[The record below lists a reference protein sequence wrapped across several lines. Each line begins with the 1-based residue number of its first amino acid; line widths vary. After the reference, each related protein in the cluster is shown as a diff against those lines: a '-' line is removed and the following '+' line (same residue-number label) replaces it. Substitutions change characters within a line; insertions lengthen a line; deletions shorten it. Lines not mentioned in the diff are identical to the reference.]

1 MPTSNPAFLRLI
13 EGIQKIIPQIMII
26 WIFIIY
32 LVSSIINI
40 YFLPLPLWIS
50 IIFSLIIQISRFL
63 AVFGNFL
70 NPGIYKSNMPKRIA
84 LIATIFALTE
94 LLFTLMNRDAASFTE
109 NIQLYI
115 FFSTILLFGYF
126 LEIHFVDCSE
136 RVFSQTAIP
145 DVEIKKN
152 GLKQQLS
159 KHPQE
164 LV

>member
-1 MPTSNPAFLRLI
+1 MQMPNNIQKSNPSFIRLI
-13 EGIQKIIPQIMII
+13 EGIQRIIPQIMIV

-32 LVSSIINI
+32 LISSIINI

-84 LIATIFALTE
+84 LIATIGALIE
-94 LLFTLMNRDAASFTE
+94 LLFTLMNRDAASLTE

-115 FFSTILLFGYF
+115 FFSTILLFGYY
-126 LEIHFVDCSE
+126 LEVHFVDCSE

-145 DVEIKKN
+145 DVEVKKN
-152 GLKQQLS
+152 GLNQI
-159 KHPQE
+159 
-164 LV
+164 

>member
-1 MPTSNPAFLRLI
+1 MPNNIQKSNPSFLRLI
-13 EGIQKIIPQIMII
+13 EGIQRIIPQIMIV

-32 LVSSIINI
+32 LISSIINI

-84 LIATIFALTE
+84 LIATIGALIE
-94 LLFTLMNRDAASFTE
+94 LLFTLMNRDAASLTE

-115 FFSTILLFGYF
+115 FFSTILLFGYY
-126 LEIHFVDCSE
+126 LEVHFVDCSE
-136 RVFSQTAIP
+136 RVFSQPAIN
-145 DVEIKKN
+145 VEVDLKKN
-152 GLKQQLS
+152 GLNQI
-159 KHPQE
+159 
-164 LV
+164 

>member
-1 MPTSNPAFLRLI
+1 MPISNPSFIRLI
-13 EGIQKIIPQIMII
+13 EGIQRIIPQIMIV

-84 LIATIFALTE
+84 LIATIGALIE
-94 LLFTLMNRDAASFTE
+94 LLFTLMNRDAATLTE

-115 FFSTILLFGYF
+115 FFSTILLFGYA
-126 LEIHFVDCSE
+126 LEVHFVNCSE
-136 RVFSQTAIP
+136 MVFSQPIIQE
-145 DVEIKKN
+145 VGVKKN
-152 GLKQQLS
+152 GLNQI
-159 KHPQE
+159 
-164 LV
+164 

>member
-1 MPTSNPAFLRLI
+1 MPNNIQKSNPSFLRLL

-70 NPGIYKSNMPKRIA
+70 NPGIYKSKMPKRIA
-84 LIATIFALTE
+84 LMATIFALIE
-94 LLFTLMNRDAASFTE
+94 LLFTLMNRNSASFTE
-109 NIQLYI
+109 NIQLFI

-136 RVFSQTAIP
+136 RVFSQTIIP
-145 DVEIKKN
+145 EMEVKKN
-152 GLKQQLS
+152 GLN
-159 KHPQE
+159 H
-164 LV
+164 

>member
-1 MPTSNPAFLRLI
+1 MPKSNPSFIRLI
-13 EGIQKIIPQIMII
+13 EGIQRIIPQIMIV

-32 LVSSIINI
+32 LISSIINI

-84 LIATIFALTE
+84 LIATIGALIE
-94 LLFTLMNRDAASFTE
+94 LLFTLMNRDAASLTE

-115 FFSTILLFGYF
+115 FFSTILLFGYY
-126 LEIHFVDCSE
+126 LEVHFVDCSE
-136 RVFSQTAIP
+136 RVFSQTAIQE
-145 DVEIKKN
+145 VEVKKN
-152 GLKQQLS
+152 GSSQI
-159 KHPQE
+159 
-164 LV
+164 

>member
-1 MPTSNPAFLRLI
+1 MPNNIQKSNPSFIRLI
-13 EGIQKIIPQIMII
+13 EGIQRIIPQIMIV

-32 LVSSIINI
+32 LISSIINI

-84 LIATIFALTE
+84 LIATIGALIE
-94 LLFTLMNRDAASFTE
+94 LLFTLMNRYAASLTE

-115 FFSTILLFGYF
+115 FFSTILLFGYY
-126 LEIHFVDCSE
+126 LEVHFVDCSE

-145 DVEIKKN
+145 DVEVKKN
-152 GLKQQLS
+152 GLNQI
-159 KHPQE
+159 
-164 LV
+164 